1 MTNVR
6 DTSVDYDDLVGYKA
20 KETIPTDLSS
30 FLGEQVEHKPY
41 IKPKPVDPDFPEE
54 WQNLFVNF
62 TSEGELAEFTKAI
75 GQPIGPRTSVMVFSK
90 DQDDGILGFI
100 GV

>member
-1 MTNVR
+1 MPEVR

-20 KETIPTDLSS
+20 KETIPTDLSL
-30 FLGEQVEHKPY
+30 FLGEQTDQKPN

-62 TSEGELAEFTKAI
+62 RSERDYIEFMRLIDEA
-75 GQPIGPRTSVMVFSK
+75 PGPKTNTVVFNK
-90 DQDDGILGFI
+90 DKDNGILNFF
-100 GV
+100 